1 MTVFDLLTMIGGL
14 ALFLFGMSLMSSS
27 LEKRAGNRLK
37 SILGNM
43 TGSLFKGLL
52 LGLGVTVVIQSSS
65 ATTVM
70 VVGFVNSGV
79 MTLEQSVGVIMGA
92 NLGASVTSW
101 LLSTSGISGDSLVMQ
116 LLKPSSFTPVLA
128 LIGIVLFMFTKNQ
141 KKKDTGMILLGFA
154 VLMFGMET
162 MSGAVSVLAETG
174 NFEGVI
180 KTLQNP
186 VLGVL
191 VGLVFTAII
200 QSSGASVGILQAL
213 TLTGM
218 VPYLTAVPI
227 IMGQNIGTCVT
238 AMISCIGT
246 GKNARRA
253 AVIHLSFNLIAT
265 LILLPAWYL
274 LLTVPV
280 VKAFFSSNATP
291 LGIAVVHTAFKL
303 IALAILIPF
312 NKKLVSLSKLL
323 VRDGKGEED
332 AVLLDDR
339 LLGTPSAA
347 ILRCKTVLTDMGEL
361 AVNSMKMAFRQLDA
375 FDEKDAAEIRGE
387 EEQVDKFEDAL
398 GTYLVKLASQPRL
411 SESDSAEITKML
423 HLLGDFERI
432 SDHAV
437 NILESAEEVHEKK
450 LSFSDDAKHELSVL
464 ISAVSEI
471 LDLALSSYEDTDL
484 KSAVMVEP
492 LEQVVDDLRDM
503 LKKQHIARLQR
514 GECTIELGFVLT
526 DLLTNLE
533 RISDHCSNIAG
544 CMLEMEHDNMDI
556 HEYLRRIKQGD
567 VAEFNGLYENFTKK
581 YAL

>member
-1 MTVFDLLTMIGGL
+1 MIGGL
-14 ALFLFGMSLMSSS
+14 ALFLFGMSIMSSS
-27 LEKRAGNRLK
+27 LEKRAGSRLK

-101 LLSTSGISGDSLVMQ
+101 LLSTSGISGESFVMQ

-128 LIGIVLFMFTKNQ
+128 LIGIILYMFLKDQ

-162 MSGAVSVLAETG
+162 MSGAVKGLSEMEGFTRVL
-174 NFEGVI
+174 
-180 KTLQNP
+180 TLFQNP
-186 VLGVL
+186 FLGVM
-191 VGLVFTAII
+191 VGLVFTALI

-213 TLTGM
+213 TLTGKIS
-218 VPYLTAVPI
+218 YLTAVPI
-227 IMGQNIGTCVT
+227 IMGQNTGTCVT

-253 AVIHLSFNLIAT
+253 AVIHLSFNLLAT
-265 LILLPAWYL
+265 VILLPLWYL
-274 LLTVPV
+274 LITLTGFASLLP
-280 VKAFFSSNATP
+280 ASATP
-291 LGIAVVHTAFKL
+291 LGIAIVHTAFKL
-303 IALAILIPF
+303 IALAILIPL
-312 NKKLVSLSKLL
+312 NQKLVALSKLL
-323 VRDGKGEED
+323 VRDGKNEKES
-332 AVLLDDR
+332 VLLDDR

-347 ILRCKTVLTDMGEL
+347 ILRCKAVLIDMGEL
-361 AVNSMKMAFRQLDA
+361 AVNSMKIAFRQLDHY
-375 FDEKDAAEIRGE
+375 DPRDAEEIRGE
-387 EEQVDKFEDAL
+387 ENQVDKFEDAL
-398 GTYLVKLASQPRL
+398 GSYLVKLASQPRV
-411 SESDSAEITKML
+411 SEADSAEITKML

-437 NILESAEEVHEKK
+437 NVLESAEEVHEKK
-450 LSFSDDAKHELSVL
+450 LSFSPEAKHELSVL
-464 ISAVSEI
+464 IAAVSEI
-471 LDLALSSYEDTDL
+471 LDLALASFEDGNMQD
-484 KSAVMVEP
+484 AVRVEP
-492 LEQVVDDLRDM
+492 LEQVVDGLRDT

-544 CMLEMEHDNMDI
+544 CMLEMEHEDMDI
-556 HEYLRRIKQGD
+556 HEYLRRVKQGD
-567 VAEFNGLYENFTKK
+567 VKEFNELYDGFLAK

>member
-1 MTVFDLLTMIGGL
+1 MIGGL
-14 ALFLFGMSLMSSS
+14 ALFLFGMSIMSSS

-101 LLSTSGISGDSLVMQ
+101 LLSTSGITGDSLVMQ

-128 LIGIVLFMFTKNQ
+128 LIGIVLFLFTKNQ
-141 KKKDTGMILLGFA
+141 KNKDTGMILLGFA

-162 MSGAVSVLAETG
+162 MSGAVSGLSEMEGFTKVLVA
-174 NFEGVI
+174 F
-180 KTLQNP
+180 QNP

-191 VGLVFTAII
+191 VGLIFTAMI

-213 TLTGM
+213 TLTGKIS
-218 VPYLTAVPI
+218 YLTAVPI

-274 LLTVPV
+274 LISLTDFASLLP
-280 VKAFFSSNATP
+280 AAATP
-291 LGIAVVHTAFKL
+291 LGIAIVHTTFKL

-312 NKKLVSLSKLL
+312 NKKLVALSKVI
-323 VRDGKGEED
+323 VRDGKDEED

-347 ILRCKTVLTDMGEL
+347 ILRCKAVLTDMGEL

-375 FDEKDAAEIRGE
+375 YDEKDAAEIRGE

-398 GTYLVKLASQPRL
+398 GTYLVKLAAQPRL

-471 LDLALSSYEDTDL
+471 LDLALSSFEDTDL

-503 LKKQHIARLQR
+503 LKKQHIARLQK

-567 VAEFNGLYENFTKK
+567 VAEFNGLYETFTKK

>member
-1 MTVFDLLTMIGGL
+1 MIGGL

-101 LLSTSGISGDSLVMQ
+101 LLSTSGISGDSVVMQ

-128 LIGIVLFMFTKNQ
+128 LIGIVLFMFMKNQ

-162 MSGAVSVLAETG
+162 MSGAVSGLAEM
-174 NFEGVI
+174 EGFTKV
-180 KTLQNP
+180 LVAFQNP

-191 VGLVFTAII
+191 VGLVFTALI

-213 TLTGM
+213 TLTGKIS
-218 VPYLTAVPI
+218 YLTAVPI

-274 LLTVPV
+274 LITLTEFASLLP
-280 VKAFFSSNATP
+280 AAATP
-291 LGIAVVHTAFKL
+291 LGIAVVHTTFKL

-375 FDEKDAAEIRGE
+375 YDEKDAAEIRGE

-398 GTYLVKLASQPRL
+398 GTYLVKLAAQPRL

>member
-1 MTVFDLLTMIGGL
+1 MIGGL
-14 ALFLFGMSLMSSS
+14 ALFLFGMSIMSSS

-101 LLSTSGISGDSLVMQ
+101 LLSTSGISGDSVVMQ

-162 MSGAVSVLAETG
+162 MSGAVSGLSEMEGFTKVLVA
-174 NFEGVI
+174 F
-180 KTLQNP
+180 QNP

-191 VGLVFTAII
+191 VGLIFTAMI

-213 TLTGM
+213 TLTGKIS
-218 VPYLTAVPI
+218 YLTAVPI

-274 LLTVPV
+274 LISLTDFASLLP
-280 VKAFFSSNATP
+280 AAATP
-291 LGIAVVHTAFKL
+291 LGIAIVHTAFKL

-312 NKKLVSLSKLL
+312 NKKLVALSKVL
-323 VRDGKGEED
+323 VRDGKNEED

-347 ILRCKTVLTDMGEL
+347 ILRCKAVLTDMGEL

-375 FDEKDAAEIRGE
+375 YDEKDAAEIRGE

-398 GTYLVKLASQPRL
+398 GTYLVKLSAQPRL

-471 LDLALSSYEDTDL
+471 LDLALSSFEDTDL

-503 LKKQHIARLQR
+503 LKKQHIARLQK

-567 VAEFNGLYENFTKK
+567 IAEFNGLYETFTKK